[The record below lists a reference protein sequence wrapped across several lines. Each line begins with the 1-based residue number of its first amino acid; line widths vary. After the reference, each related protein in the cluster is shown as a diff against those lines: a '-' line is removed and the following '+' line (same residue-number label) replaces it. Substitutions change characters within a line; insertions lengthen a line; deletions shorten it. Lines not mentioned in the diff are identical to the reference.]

1 MKIFKDVDF
10 MDKMTQL
17 LKLLERTDTIEI
29 NDFRMDFEELEIQ
42 LMPAVQR
49 AVQQVVQKQAATVAP
64 KGTIPS
70 EPFAPPVHDYPGE
83 VAEVQLGAGTR
94 KPVLLGGQKAL
105 YRFEEPQPNPPVVTF
120 DVFDIPM
127 PGLPRP
133 IREHF
138 SDVMDHPGD
147 WAKKAVKDFGANM
160 VTIHLIGTGPKVMD
174 KTPQQ
179 AAADIEEVLQAVDV
193 PLVIGGSGDPKK
205 DPIVL
210 EAAAAAAEDERCLL
224 ASANLDLD
232 YRRVAKAAMDYNHA
246 VLSWAI
252 TDINMQ
258 KTLNKYLMK
267 EGLTREDIVMD
278 PTTCA
283 LGYGI
288 EFSIDVITRTRLAA
302 LKGDKDLQM
311 PMSSGTTNAWGS
323 REAWMRKDEWGPT
336 DYRGPIWEIVTGLTM
351 MLCGVDI
358 FMMLHPSSVQLLSEI
373 GSTFTK
379 EYLTTDVPDI
389 SNWITELG
397 V

>member
-1 MKIFKDVDF
+1 

-17 LKLLERTDTIEI
+17 LKLLENTDTIEL
-29 NDFRMDFEELEIQ
+29 NEFRMDFEELELNI
-42 LMPAVQR
+42 MPAI
-49 AVQQVVQKQAATVAP
+49 QQVVQTAQKQAQQAEIVREAILAGEF
-64 KGTIPS
+64 K
-70 EPFAPPVHDYPGE
+70 PPIHDYPGE

-94 KPVLLGGQKAL
+94 KPVFLGGQKAL

-138 SDVMDHPGD
+138 EDVMEHPGD

-193 PLVIGGSGDPKK
+193 PLVIGGSGDPQK
-205 DPIVL
+205 DPVVL

-232 YRRVAKAAMDYNHA
+232 YRKVAKAAVDYNHA

-267 EGLTREDIVMD
+267 EGLTQNDIVMD

-302 LKGDKDLQM
+302 LKGDSDLQM

-323 REAWMRKDEWGPT
+323 REAWMKKDEWGPT

-358 FMMLHPSSVQLLSEI
+358 FMMLHPQSVKMLREI
-373 GSTFTK
+373 GETFTK
-379 EYLTTDVPDI
+379 EYMTTEVPDI
-389 SNWITELG
+389 SNWVTQLE
-397 V
+397 

>member
-1 MKIFKDVDF
+1 

-17 LKLLERTDTIEI
+17 LKLLEKTDSIEI
-29 NDFRMDFEELEIQ
+29 NEFRMDFEELELQIMPAIQ
-42 LMPAVQR
+42 QAVQR
-49 AVQQVVQKQAATVAP
+49 VERQAEQAGI
-64 KGTIPS
+64 KEGIIS
-70 EPFAPPVHDYPGE
+70 EIEEFSPPIHEYPGS
-83 VAEVQLGAGTR
+83 VAEVQLGAGSR
-94 KPVLLGGQKAL
+94 KPVFLGGQNAL

-127 PGLPRP
+127 PGLPKP

-138 SDVMDHPGD
+138 EDVMEHPGD

-193 PLVIGGSGDPKK
+193 PLVIGGSGDPQK

-224 ASANLDLD
+224 ASANMDLD
-232 YRRVAKAAMDYNHA
+232 YKKVAKAAVDYNHA

-267 EGLTREDIVMD
+267 EGLTQNDIVMD

-302 LKGDKDLQM
+302 LKGDTDLQM

-323 REAWMRKDEWGPT
+323 REAWMKKEEWGPT
-336 DYRGPIWEIVTGLTM
+336 EYRGPIWEIVTGLTM

-358 FMMLHPSSVQLLSEI
+358 FMMLHPQSVKMLREI
-373 GSTFTK
+373 GETFTK
-379 EYLTTDVPDI
+379 EYMTTEVPDI
-389 SNWITELG
+389 SNWITQLG
-397 V
+397 

>member
-1 MKIFKDVDF
+1 

-17 LKLLERTDTIEI
+17 LKLLENTDTIEL
-29 NDFRMDFEELEIQ
+29 NEFRMDFEELELNI
-42 LMPAVQR
+42 MPAI
-49 AVQQVVQKQAATVAP
+49 QQVVQTAQKQAQQAEIVREAILAEEF
-64 KGTIPS
+64 K
-70 EPFAPPVHDYPGE
+70 PPIYNYAGE

-94 KPVLLGGQKAL
+94 KPVFLGGQKAL

-138 SDVMDHPGD
+138 EDVMEHPGD

-193 PLVIGGSGDPKK
+193 PLVIGGSGDPQK
-205 DPIVL
+205 DPIIL

-232 YRRVAKAAMDYNHA
+232 YRKVAKAAVDYNHA

-267 EGLTREDIVMD
+267 EGLTQNDIVMD

-302 LKGDKDLQM
+302 LKGDTDLQM

-323 REAWMRKDEWGPT
+323 REAWMKKDEWGPT

-358 FMMLHPSSVQLLSEI
+358 FMMLHPQSVKMLREI
-373 GSTFTK
+373 GETFTK
-379 EYLTTDVPDI
+379 EYMTTEVPDI
-389 SNWITELG
+389 SNWVTQLE
-397 V
+397 

>member
-1 MKIFKDVDF
+1 

-17 LKLLERTDTIEI
+17 LKLLEKTDSIEI
-29 NDFRMDFEELEIQ
+29 NEFRMDFDELELQIV
-42 LMPAVQR
+42 PAVQQAIKKSR
-49 AVQQVVQKQAATVAP
+49 KQREKEMLEAIKFV
-64 KGTIPS
+64 
-70 EPFAPPVHDYPGE
+70 PPIESYPGE
-83 VAEVQLGAGTR
+83 VSEVQLGAGKR
-94 KPVLLGGQKAL
+94 KSVYLGGQTAL

-138 SDVMDHPGD
+138 EDVMEHPGD
-147 WAKKAVKDFGANM
+147 WAKKAVKEFGANM

-174 KTPQQ
+174 KTPRQ
-179 AAADIEEVLQAVDV
+179 AAQDIEEVLQAVDV
-193 PLVIGGSGDPKK
+193 PLVIGASGDPKK
-205 DPIVL
+205 DPIIL
-210 EAAAAAAEDERCLL
+210 EAAAEAAEDERCLL

-232 YRRVAKAAMDYNHA
+232 YKRIAQAAIKHNHA
-246 VLSWAI
+246 VLSWSI
-252 TDINMQ
+252 TDVNMQ
-258 KTLNKYLMK
+258 KTLNRYLMK
-267 EGLTREDIVMD
+267 EGLTAEDIVMD

-323 REAWMRKDEWGPT
+323 REAWMKNESWGPT
-336 DYRGPIWEIVTGLTM
+336 EYRGPIWETITGLTM

-358 FMMLHPSSVQLLSEI
+358 FMMLHPASVKILTEI
-373 GSTFTK
+373 GNTFTK
-379 EYLTTDVPDI
+379 EYMTSDLPDI
-389 SNWITELG
+389 SDWVTQLEN
-397 V
+397 

>member
-1 MKIFKDVDF
+1 

-17 LKLLERTDTIEI
+17 LKLLEKTDSIEI
-29 NDFRMDFEELEIQ
+29 NEFRMDFDELELQ
-42 LMPAVQR
+42 LMPAIQQAVKKA
-49 AVQQVVQKQAATVAP
+49 AVQKEREMLEELKFV
-64 KGTIPS
+64 
-70 EPFAPPVHDYPGE
+70 PPIEAYPGE
-83 VAEVQLGAGTR
+83 VAEVQLGAGKR
-94 KPVLLGGQKAL
+94 KSVYLGGQKSL

-138 SDVMDHPGD
+138 EDVMEHPGD
-147 WAKKAVKDFGANM
+147 WAKKAVKEFGANM

-174 KTPQQ
+174 KTPRQ
-179 AAADIEEVLQAVDV
+179 AAQDIEEVLQAVDV
-193 PLVIGGSGDPKK
+193 PLVIGASGDPKK
-205 DPIVL
+205 DPIIL
-210 EAAAAAAEDERCLL
+210 EAAAQAAEGERCLL

-232 YRRVAKAAMDYNHA
+232 YKRIAKAAIDYNHA
-246 VLSWAI
+246 VLSWSI
-252 TDINMQ
+252 TDVNMQ
-258 KTLNKYLMK
+258 KTLNRYLMK
-267 EGLTREDIVMD
+267 EGLTAEDIVMD

-323 REAWMRKDEWGPT
+323 REAWMKKEEWGPT
-336 DYRGPIWEIVTGLTM
+336 EYRGPIWETITGLTM

-358 FMMLHPSSVQLLSEI
+358 FMMLHPASVKILTEI
-373 GSTFTK
+373 GNTFTK
-379 EYLTTDVPDI
+379 EYMTTELPDV
-389 SNWITELG
+389 SEWITQLES
-397 V
+397 

>member
-1 MKIFKDVDF
+1 

-17 LKLLERTDTIEI
+17 LKLLENTDTIEL
-29 NDFRMDFEELEIQ
+29 NEFRMDFDELELH
-42 LMPAVQR
+42 LMPAI
-49 AVQQVVQKQAATVAP
+49 QQVVQQAQKQAQQAEIVKEAILAEEF
-64 KGTIPS
+64 K
-70 EPFAPPVHDYPGE
+70 PPIHSYAGE
-83 VAEVQLGAGTR
+83 VAEVQLGAGSR
-94 KPVLLGGQKAL
+94 KPVFLGGQKAL

-138 SDVMDHPGD
+138 EDVMEHPGE

-174 KTPQQ
+174 KTPRQ
-179 AAADIEEVLQAVDV
+179 AAEDIEEVLQAVDV
-193 PLVIGGSGDPKK
+193 PLVIGASGDPQK

-232 YRRVAKAAMDYNHA
+232 YRKVAKAAVDYNHA

-267 EGLTREDIVMD
+267 EGLTQNDIVMD

-302 LKGDKDLQM
+302 LKGDTDLQM

-323 REAWMRKDEWGPT
+323 REAWMKKEEWGPT

-358 FMMLHPSSVQLLSEI
+358 FMMLHPQSVKALREI
-373 GSTFTK
+373 GETFTK
-379 EYLTTDVPDI
+379 DYMTTEVPDI
-389 SNWITELG
+389 SDWVTQLE
-397 V
+397 

>member
-1 MKIFKDVDF
+1 

-17 LKLLERTDTIEI
+17 LKLLEKTDSIEI
-29 NDFRMDFEELEIQ
+29 NEFRMDFEELELQIMPAIQ
-42 LMPAVQR
+42 QAVQR
-49 AVQQVVQKQAATVAP
+49 VERQVEHAGIKE
-64 KGTIPS
+64 GIIS
-70 EPFAPPVHDYPGE
+70 EIEEFSPPIHEYPGS
-83 VAEVQLGAGTR
+83 VAEVQLGAGSR
-94 KPVLLGGQKAL
+94 KPVFLGGQNAL

-127 PGLPRP
+127 PGLPKP

-138 SDVMDHPGD
+138 GDVMEHPGE

-193 PLVIGGSGDPKK
+193 PLVIGASGDPQK

-224 ASANLDLD
+224 ASANMDLD
-232 YRRVAKAAMDYNHA
+232 YKKVAKAAVDYNHA

-267 EGLTREDIVMD
+267 EGLTQNDIVMD

-302 LKGDKDLQM
+302 LKGDTDLQM

-323 REAWMRKDEWGPT
+323 REAWMKKEEWGPT
-336 DYRGPIWEIVTGLTM
+336 EYRGPIWEIVTGLTM

-358 FMMLHPSSVQLLSEI
+358 FMMLHPQSVKMLREI
-373 GSTFTK
+373 GETFTK
-379 EYLTTDVPDI
+379 EYMTTEVPDI
-389 SNWITELG
+389 SNWITQLG
-397 V
+397 

>member
-1 MKIFKDVDF
+1 
-10 MDKMTQL
+10 MDKIAQL
-17 LKLLERTDTIEI
+17 LKLLENTDTIEL
-29 NDFRMDFEELEIQ
+29 NEFRMDFEELELH
-42 LMPAVQR
+42 LMPAVQ
-49 AVQQVVQKQAATVAP
+49 QVVGQVQKQVQQAEIVKEAIVAEEF
-64 KGTIPS
+64 K
-70 EPFAPPVHDYPGE
+70 PPIHDYQGE
-83 VAEVQLGAGTR
+83 VAEVQLGAGSR
-94 KPVLLGGQKAL
+94 KPVFLGGQKAL

-138 SDVMDHPGD
+138 EDVMEHPGD
-147 WAKKAVKDFGANM
+147 WAKKAVKKFGANM

-174 KTPQQ
+174 KTPRE

-193 PLVIGGSGDPKK
+193 PLVIGASGDPQK

-232 YRRVAKAAMDYNHA
+232 YRKVAKAAVDYNHA

-267 EGLTREDIVMD
+267 EGLTQNDIVMD

-302 LKGDKDLQM
+302 LKGDTDLQM

-323 REAWMRKDEWGPT
+323 REAWMKKEEWGPT
-336 DYRGPIWEIVTGLTM
+336 DYRGPIWEIVTGLTL

-358 FMMLHPSSVQLLSEI
+358 FMMLHPQSVKMLREI
-373 GSTFTK
+373 GETFTK
-379 EYLTTDVPDI
+379 EYMTTEVPDI
-389 SNWITELG
+389 SNWVSQLE
-397 V
+397 

>member
-1 MKIFKDVDF
+1 MS
-10 MDKMTQL
+10 QL
-17 LKLLERTDTIEI
+17 LKLLEKTDSIEI
-29 NDFRMDFEELEIQ
+29 NEFRMDFDELELQI
-42 LMPAVQR
+42 MPAVQR
-49 AVQQVVQKQAATVAP
+49 AMRKSKELQEK
-64 KGTIPS
+64 TILEAS
-70 EPFAPPVHDYPGE
+70 KFVPPLETYPGKVE
-83 VAEVQLGAGTR
+83 EVQLGHGKR
-94 KPVLLGGQKAL
+94 KSVYLGGQTAL

-138 SDVMDHPGD
+138 DDVMEHPGD

-174 KTPQQ
+174 KTPRQ
-179 AAADIEEVLQAVDV
+179 AAQDIEEVLQAVDV

-205 DPIVL
+205 DPIIL
-210 EAAAAAAEDERCLL
+210 EAAAQAAEDERCLL

-232 YRRVAKAAMDYNHA
+232 YKRVAKAAVDYNHA

-252 TDINMQ
+252 TDVNMQ
-258 KTLNKYLMK
+258 KVLNRYLMK
-267 EGLTREDIVMD
+267 EGLTQNDIVMD

-288 EFSIDVITRTRLAA
+288 EFSIDVITRTRLGA
-302 LKGDKDLQM
+302 LKGDTELQM

-323 REAWMRKDEWGPT
+323 REAWMKNDAWGPT
-336 DYRGPIWEIVTGLTM
+336 EYRGPIWETITGLTM

-358 FMMLHPSSVQLLSEI
+358 FMMLHPTSVKILTEIGNTFTHEYLSTELTDLSE
-373 GSTFTK
+373 
-379 EYLTTDVPDI
+379 
-389 SNWITELG
+389 WITELEN
-397 V
+397 

>member
-1 MKIFKDVDF
+1 

-17 LKLLERTDTIEI
+17 LKLLENTDTIEI
-29 NDFRMDFEELEIQ
+29 NDFRMDFDELEIQ
-42 LMPAVQR
+42 IMPAVQR
-49 AVQQVVQKQAATVAP
+49 MVQQVAQKQAEVAKEVLP
-64 KGTIPS
+64 TMD
-70 EPFAPPVHDYPGE
+70 PFAPPVHNWPGE
-83 VAEVQLGAGTR
+83 VAEVQLGAGSR
-94 KPVLLGGQKAL
+94 KSVFLGGQKAL

-127 PGLPRP
+127 PGLPKP

-138 SDVMDHPGD
+138 DDVMEHPGE
-147 WAKKAVKDFGANM
+147 WAKKAVKDYGANM
-160 VTIHLIGTGPKVMD
+160 ITIHLIGTGPKVMD
-174 KTPQQ
+174 KTPRQ
-179 AAADIEEVLQAVDV
+179 AAQDIEEVLQAVKV
-193 PLVIGGSGDPKK
+193 PLVIGASGDPVK

-210 EAAAAAAEDERCLL
+210 EAAAQAAEGERCLL

-232 YRRVAKAAMDYNHA
+232 YKKVAKAAVDYNHA

-252 TDINMQ
+252 TDVNMQ

-267 EGLTREDIVMD
+267 EGLTQNDIVMD

-302 LKGDKDLQM
+302 LKGDTDLQM

-323 REAWMRKDEWGPT
+323 REAWMKKDEWGPT
-336 DYRGPIWEIVTGLTM
+336 AYRGPIWEIITGLTM

-358 FMMLHPSSVQLLSEI
+358 FMMLHPSSVKMLKEI
-373 GSTFTK
+373 GNTFTRD
-379 EYLTTDVPDI
+379 YLSTDVPDI
-389 SNWITELG
+389 TNWITELE
-397 V
+397 

>member
-1 MKIFKDVDF
+1 
-10 MDKMTQL
+10 MDKIAQL
-17 LKLLERTDTIEI
+17 LKLLENTDTIEL
-29 NDFRMDFEELEIQ
+29 NEFRMDFEELELH
-42 LMPAVQR
+42 LMPAVQ
-49 AVQQVVQKQAATVAP
+49 QVVGQAQQAAIVKEIMPAEEF
-64 KGTIPS
+64 K
-70 EPFAPPVHDYPGE
+70 PPIHDYPGE
-83 VAEVQLGAGTR
+83 VAEVQLGAGSR
-94 KPVLLGGQKAL
+94 KQVFLGGQKAL

-138 SDVMDHPGD
+138 EDVMEHPGD

-174 KTPQQ
+174 KTPKE

-193 PLVIGGSGDPKK
+193 PLVIGASGDPQK
-205 DPIVL
+205 DPVVL

-232 YRRVAKAAMDYNHA
+232 YRKVAKAAVDYNHA

-267 EGLTREDIVMD
+267 EGLTQNDIVMD

-288 EFSIDVITRTRLAA
+288 EFSIDVMTRTRLAA
-302 LKGDKDLQM
+302 LKGDTDLQM

-323 REAWMRKDEWGPT
+323 REAWMKKEEWGPT
-336 DYRGPIWEIVTGLTM
+336 DYRGPIWEIVTGLTL

-358 FMMLHPSSVQLLSEI
+358 FMMLHPQSVKMLREI
-373 GSTFTK
+373 GETFTK
-379 EYLTTDVPDI
+379 EYMTTEVPDI
-389 SNWITELG
+389 SNWVSQLE
-397 V
+397 

>member
-1 MKIFKDVDF
+1 
-10 MDKMTQL
+10 MTQL
-17 LKLLERTDTIEI
+17 LKLLEKTDTIEI
-29 NDFRMDFEELEIQ
+29 NEFRMDFEELEIQ

-49 AVQQVVQKQAATVAP
+49 AVQQVVKKQATISAHKKIAP
-64 KGTIPS
+64 P
-70 EPFAPPVHDYPGE
+70 EPFAPPVQEYPGE

-94 KPVLLGGQKAL
+94 KPVFLGGQQAL

-138 SDVMDHPGD
+138 ADVMDHPGD

-174 KTPQQ
+174 KTPKQ

-205 DPIVL
+205 DPLVL
-210 EAAAAAAEDERCLL
+210 EAAAAAAEGERCLL

-232 YRRVAKAAMDYNHA
+232 YRKVAKAAVDYNHA

-267 EGLTREDIVMD
+267 EGLTQEDIVMD

-302 LKGDKDLQM
+302 LKGDTDLQM

-323 REAWMRKDEWGPT
+323 REAWMKKDEWGPT

-379 EYLTTDVPDI
+379 EYMTTDVPDI
-389 SNWITELG
+389 SSWITELG

>member
-1 MKIFKDVDF
+1 

-17 LKLLERTDTIEI
+17 LKLLESTDSIEI
-29 NDFRMDFEELEIQ
+29 NEFRMDFEELELQI
-42 LMPAVQR
+42 MPAVQKM
-49 AVQQVVQKQAATVAP
+49 VQNVAQKQAAVAESMGITLP
-64 KGTIPS
+64 PA
-70 EPFAPPVHDYPGE
+70 EPFSPPIMDYPGE
-83 VAEVQLGAGTR
+83 VAEVQLGMGTR
-94 KPVLLGGQKAL
+94 KPVFLGGQKAL
-105 YRFEEPQPNPPVVTF
+105 YRFEHPQPNSPVVTF

-127 PGLPRP
+127 PGLPKP

-138 SDVMDHPGD
+138 QDVMESPGE
-147 WAKKAVKDFGANM
+147 WAKKAVKEYGANM
-160 VTIHLIGTGPKVMD
+160 VTMHLIGTGPKVMD
-174 KTPQQ
+174 RTPREGAQ
-179 AAADIEEVLQAVDV
+179 AVEEVLQAVKV

-205 DPIVL
+205 DPLVL
-210 EAAAAAAEDERCLL
+210 EAAAAAAEGERCLL

-232 YRRVAKAAMDYNHA
+232 YKKVAKAALDYNHA

-267 EGLTREDIVMD
+267 EGLTQQDIVMD

-302 LKGDKDLQM
+302 LKGDTDLQM

-323 REAWMRKDEWGPT
+323 REAWMKKDEWGPT
-336 DYRGPIWEIVTGLTM
+336 AYRGPIWEIITGLTM

-358 FMMLHPSSVQLLSEI
+358 FMMLHPSSVSMLKEI
-373 GSTFTK
+373 GNTFTK
-379 EYLTTDVPDI
+379 EHMSSDVPDI
-389 SNWITELG
+389 SGWITELG
-397 V
+397 

>member
-1 MKIFKDVDF
+1 

-17 LKLLERTDTIEI
+17 LKLLEKTDTIEI
-29 NDFRMDFEELEIQ
+29 NDFRMDFDELEIQ

-49 AVQQVVQKQAATVAP
+49 MVQQVAQKQAEVA
-64 KGTIPS
+64 KEVIPS
-70 EPFAPPVHDYPGE
+70 IEPFAPPVHNYPGE
-83 VAEVQLGAGTR
+83 VAEVQLGAGSR
-94 KPVLLGGQKAL
+94 KSVFLGGQKAL
-105 YRFEEPQPNPPVVTF
+105 YRFEEAQPNAPVVTF

-127 PGLPRP
+127 PGLPKP

-138 SDVMDHPGD
+138 DDVMEHPGE
-147 WAKKAVKDFGANM
+147 WAKKAVKDYGANM
-160 VTIHLIGTGPKVMD
+160 ITIHLIGTGPKVMD
-174 KTPQQ
+174 KTPRQ
-179 AAADIEEVLQAVDV
+179 AAQDIEEVLQAVKV
-193 PLVIGGSGDPKK
+193 PLVIGASGDPVK

-210 EAAAAAAEDERCLL
+210 EAAAEAAEGERCLL

-232 YRRVAKAAMDYNHA
+232 YKRVAKAAVDYNHA

-252 TDINMQ
+252 TDVNMQ

-267 EGLTREDIVMD
+267 EGLTQNDIVMD

-302 LKGDKDLQM
+302 LKGDTDLQM

-323 REAWMRKDEWGPT
+323 REAWMKKDEWGPT
-336 DYRGPIWEIVTGLTM
+336 AYRGPIWEIITGLTM

-358 FMMLHPSSVQLLSEI
+358 FMMLHPSSVKMLKEI
-373 GSTFTK
+373 GNTFTRD
-379 EYLTTDVPDI
+379 YLTTDVPDI
-389 SNWITELG
+389 TNWITELE
-397 V
+397 

>member
-1 MKIFKDVDF
+1 

-17 LKLLERTDTIEI
+17 LKLLENTDTIEL
-29 NDFRMDFEELEIQ
+29 NEFRMDFDELELH
-42 LMPAVQR
+42 LMPAI
-49 AVQQVVQKQAATVAP
+49 QQVVQQAQKQVQQAGIVKEAMLAEEF
-64 KGTIPS
+64 K
-70 EPFAPPVHDYPGE
+70 PPIYDYPGE

-94 KPVLLGGQKAL
+94 KPVFLGGQKAL

-138 SDVMDHPGD
+138 EDVMEHPGD

-174 KTPQQ
+174 KTPRQ
-179 AAADIEEVLQAVDV
+179 AAEDIEEVLQAVDV
-193 PLVIGGSGDPKK
+193 PLVIGASGDPQK

-232 YRRVAKAAMDYNHA
+232 YRKVAKAAVDYNHA

-267 EGLTREDIVMD
+267 EGLTQNDIVMD

-302 LKGDKDLQM
+302 LKGDTDLQM

-323 REAWMRKDEWGPT
+323 REAWMKKEEWGPT

-358 FMMLHPSSVQLLSEI
+358 FMMLHPQSVKMLREI
-373 GSTFTK
+373 GETFTK
-379 EYLTTDVPDI
+379 EYMTTEVPDI
-389 SNWITELG
+389 SNWVTELE
-397 V
+397 

>member
-1 MKIFKDVDF
+1 
-10 MDKMTQL
+10 MDKITQL
-17 LKLLERTDTIEI
+17 LKLLEDTDTIEL
-29 NDFRMDFEELEIQ
+29 NEFRMDFEELELY
-42 LMPAVQR
+42 LMPAI
-49 AVQQVVQKQAATVAP
+49 QQVVQQAVTVKEA
-64 KGTIPS
+64 IPT
-70 EPFAPPVHDYPGE
+70 EEFKPPIYNYPGE
-83 VAEVQLGAGTR
+83 VAEVQLGAGSR
-94 KPVLLGGQKAL
+94 KHVFLGGQKAL

-138 SDVMDHPGD
+138 GDVMEHPGD

-174 KTPQQ
+174 KTPGE

-193 PLVIGGSGDPKK
+193 PLVIGASGDPQK
-205 DPIVL
+205 DPVVL

-232 YRRVAKAAMDYNHA
+232 YRKVAKAAVDYNHA

-258 KTLNKYLMK
+258 KTLNRYLMK
-267 EGLTREDIVMD
+267 EGLSQNDIVMD

-288 EFSIDVITRTRLAA
+288 EFSIDVMTRTRLAA
-302 LKGDKDLQM
+302 LKGDTDLQM

-323 REAWMRKDEWGPT
+323 REAWMKKEEWGPT
-336 DYRGPIWEIVTGLTM
+336 DYRGPIWEIVTGLTL

-358 FMMLHPSSVQLLSEI
+358 FMMLHPQSVKMLREI
-373 GSTFTK
+373 GETFTK
-379 EYLTTDVPDI
+379 EYMTTEVPDI
-389 SNWITELG
+389 SNWVTQLE
-397 V
+397 

>member
-1 MKIFKDVDF
+1 

-17 LKLLERTDTIEI
+17 LKLLENTDTIEL
-29 NDFRMDFEELEIQ
+29 NEFRMDFEELELNI
-42 LMPAVQR
+42 MPAI
-49 AVQQVVQKQAATVAP
+49 QQVVQTAQKQVQQAEIVREAILEGEF
-64 KGTIPS
+64 K
-70 EPFAPPVHDYPGE
+70 PPIHDYPGE

-94 KPVLLGGQKAL
+94 KPVFLGGQKAL

-138 SDVMDHPGD
+138 EDVMEHPGD

-193 PLVIGGSGDPKK
+193 PLVIGGSGDPQK
-205 DPIVL
+205 DPIIL

-232 YRRVAKAAMDYNHA
+232 YRKVAKAAVDYNHA

-267 EGLTREDIVMD
+267 EGLTQNDIVMD

-302 LKGDKDLQM
+302 LKGDTDLQM

-323 REAWMRKDEWGPT
+323 REAWMKKDEWGPT

-358 FMMLHPSSVQLLSEI
+358 FMMLHPQSVRALREI
-373 GSTFTK
+373 GETFTK
-379 EYLTTDVPDI
+379 EYMTTEVPDI
-389 SNWITELG
+389 SNWVTQLE
-397 V
+397 

>member
-1 MKIFKDVDF
+1 

-17 LKLLERTDTIEI
+17 LKLLESTDSIEI
-29 NDFRMDFEELEIQ
+29 NEFRMDFEELELQI
-42 LMPAVQR
+42 MPAVQKM
-49 AVQQVVQKQAATVAP
+49 VQNVAQKQAAVAESMGITLP
-64 KGTIPS
+64 PA
-70 EPFAPPVHDYPGE
+70 EPFAPPIMDYPGE
-83 VAEVQLGAGTR
+83 VAEVQLGMGTR
-94 KPVLLGGQKAL
+94 KPVFLGGQKAL
-105 YRFEEPQPNPPVVTF
+105 YRFEHPQPNPPVVTF

-127 PGLPRP
+127 PGLPKP

-138 SDVMDHPGD
+138 QDVMESPGE
-147 WAKKAVKDFGANM
+147 WAKKAVKEYGANM
-160 VTIHLIGTGPKVMD
+160 VTMHLIGTGPKVMD
-174 KTPQQ
+174 RTPREGAQ
-179 AAADIEEVLQAVDV
+179 AVEEVLQAVKV

-205 DPIVL
+205 DPLVL
-210 EAAAAAAEDERCLL
+210 EAAAAAAEGERCLL

-232 YRRVAKAAMDYNHA
+232 YKKVAKAALDYNHA

-267 EGLTREDIVMD
+267 EGLTQQDIVMD

-302 LKGDKDLQM
+302 LKGDTDLQM

-323 REAWMRKDEWGPT
+323 REAWMKKDEWGPT
-336 DYRGPIWEIVTGLTM
+336 AYRGPIWEIITGLTM

-358 FMMLHPSSVQLLSEI
+358 FMMLHPSSVKMLKEI
-373 GSTFTK
+373 GNTFTK
-379 EYLTTDVPDI
+379 EHMSSDVPDI
-389 SNWITELG
+389 SGWITELG
-397 V
+397 

>member
-1 MKIFKDVDF
+1 

-17 LKLLERTDTIEI
+17 LKLLEDTDTIEL
-29 NDFRMDFEELEIQ
+29 DEFRMDFDELELH
-42 LMPAVQR
+42 LMPAI
-49 AVQQVVQKQAATVAP
+49 QQVVQQAQKQVQQAEVI
-64 KGTIPS
+64 KKTILA
-70 EPFAPPVHDYPGE
+70 EEFKPPIYDYPGR
-83 VAEVQLGAGTR
+83 VAEVQLGAGSR
-94 KPVLLGGQKAL
+94 KPVFLGGQNAL

-138 SDVMDHPGD
+138 EDVMEHPGD

-174 KTPQQ
+174 KTPRQ
-179 AAADIEEVLQAVDV
+179 AAEDIEEVLQAVDV
-193 PLVIGGSGDPKK
+193 PLVIGASGDPQK

-232 YRRVAKAAMDYNHA
+232 YRKVAKAAVDYNHA

-267 EGLTREDIVMD
+267 EGLTQNDIVMD

-302 LKGDKDLQM
+302 LKGDTDLQM

-323 REAWMRKDEWGPT
+323 REAWMKKEEWGPT

-358 FMMLHPSSVQLLSEI
+358 FMMLHPQSVKMLREI
-373 GSTFTK
+373 GETFTK
-379 EYLTTDVPDI
+379 EYMTTEVPDI
-389 SNWITELG
+389 SNWVTELE
-397 V
+397 

>member
-1 MKIFKDVDF
+1 
-10 MDKMTQL
+10 MTQL
-17 LKLLERTDTIEI
+17 LKLLENTDTIEL
-29 NDFRMDFEELEIQ
+29 NEFRMDFEELELNI
-42 LMPAVQR
+42 MPAI
-49 AVQQVVQKQAATVAP
+49 QQVVQTAQNQAQQAAIVREAILAEEF
-64 KGTIPS
+64 K
-70 EPFAPPVHDYPGE
+70 PPIHDYPGE

-94 KPVLLGGQKAL
+94 KPVFLGGQKAL

-138 SDVMDHPGD
+138 EDVMEHPGD

-160 VTIHLIGTGPKVMD
+160 ITIHLIGTGPKVMD
-174 KTPQQ
+174 KTPQE
-179 AAADIEEVLQAVDV
+179 AAAAIEEVLQAVDV
-193 PLVIGGSGDPKK
+193 PLVIGGSGDPQK
-205 DPIVL
+205 DPLVL

-232 YRRVAKAAMDYNHA
+232 YRKVAKSAVDYNHA

-267 EGLTREDIVMD
+267 EGLTQNDIVMD

-302 LKGDKDLQM
+302 LKGDTDLQM

-323 REAWMRKDEWGPT
+323 REAWMKKDEWGPT

-358 FMMLHPSSVQLLSEI
+358 FMMLHPQSVQMLREI
-373 GSTFTK
+373 GETFTK
-379 EYLTTDVPDI
+379 EYMTTEVPDI
-389 SNWITELG
+389 SNWVTQLE
-397 V
+397 

>member
-1 MKIFKDVDF
+1 
-10 MDKMTQL
+10 MDNMTKL
-17 LKLLERTDTIEI
+17 LKLLEKTDSIEI
-29 NDFRMDFEELEIQ
+29 NEFRMDFDELELQI
-42 LMPAVQR
+42 MPAIQHAIKKSEKQR
-49 AVQQVVQKQAATVAP
+49 KQEMMEALKFV
-64 KGTIPS
+64 
-70 EPFAPPVHDYPGE
+70 PPIEAYPGE
-83 VAEVQLGAGTR
+83 VAEVQLGAGKR
-94 KPVLLGGQKAL
+94 KSVYLGGQKAL

-138 SDVMDHPGD
+138 EDVMEHPGD
-147 WAKKAVKDFGANM
+147 WAKKAVKEFGANM

-174 KTPQQ
+174 KTPRE

-193 PLVIGGSGDPKK
+193 PLVIGASGDPKK
-205 DPIVL
+205 DPIIL
-210 EAAAAAAEDERCLL
+210 EAAAQAAEGERCLL

-232 YRRVAKAAMDYNHA
+232 YKRIAKAAVDYNHA
-246 VLSWAI
+246 VLSWSI
-252 TDINMQ
+252 TDVNMQ
-258 KTLNKYLMK
+258 KTLNRYLMK
-267 EGLTREDIVMD
+267 EGLTAEDIVMD

-323 REAWMRKDEWGPT
+323 REAWMKNEDWGPT
-336 DYRGPIWEIVTGLTM
+336 EYRGPIWETITGLTM

-358 FMMLHPSSVQLLSEI
+358 FMMLHPASVKILTEI
-373 GSTFTK
+373 GNTFTK
-379 EYLTTDVPDI
+379 EYMTTELPDV
-389 SNWITELG
+389 SEWITQLEN
-397 V
+397 